1 MELLLNLIW
10 VTLGMGAFLIFMRCY
25 PQSSLK
31 GLPYSRALLALASVL
46 LLLFPVVSASD
57 DLHPAQA
64 LMEEASKR
72 IPQFASPLQASSD
85 TSTTTM
91 LPILWMLAL
100 SLLFALT
107 TWQPWRPVEVGRH
120 ALSGYRLGSC
130 GRAPPSFLN

>member
-10 VTLGMGAFLIFMRCY
+10 VTLGMGAFLIFLWRY
-25 PQSSLK
+25 PQSGLK
-31 GLPYSRALLALASVL
+31 GLPYLRALLALACIL

-72 IPQFASPLQASSD
+72 IPQFASPLQTSPD
-85 TSTTTM
+85 TSSTPM
-91 LPILWMLAL
+91 LPVLWMLAL

-107 TWQPWRPVEVGRH
+107 MWRRWRPVEMSRY
-120 ALSGYRLGSC
+120 ALSGFELRSR
-130 GRAPPSFLN
+130 GRAPPAFGN

>member
-10 VTLGMGAFLIFMRCY
+10 VTLGMGAFLIFMQCS

-31 GLPYSRALLALASVL
+31 GLPYGRALLALASVL

-64 LMEEASKR
+64 LMEEASER
-72 IPQFASPLQASSD
+72 IPQFASPLQSSPD

-107 TWQPWRPVEVGRH
+107 MWQPWQPVEVSRYT
-120 ALSGYRLGSC
+120 LSGFGLRSR
-130 GRAPPSFLN
+130 GRAPPSLLN